1 MKNMRR
7 SLEEVI
13 GTSKGGPKSLGIRLL
28 RVLVL
33 SSILFVASSAS
44 LSAQQDTPPQPQ
56 AGGVIVQDEYVL
68 VPKTTMMQWQLDVVQ
83 LLTYKDA
90 IEKQLKEAKEFLD
103 TGKSCS

>member
-1 MKNMRR
+1 M
-7 SLEEVI
+7 
-13 GTSKGGPKSLGIRLL
+13 
-28 RVLVL
+28 
-33 SSILFVASSAS
+33 
-44 LSAQQDTPPQPQ
+44 
-56 AGGVIVQDEYVL
+56 QDEYVL